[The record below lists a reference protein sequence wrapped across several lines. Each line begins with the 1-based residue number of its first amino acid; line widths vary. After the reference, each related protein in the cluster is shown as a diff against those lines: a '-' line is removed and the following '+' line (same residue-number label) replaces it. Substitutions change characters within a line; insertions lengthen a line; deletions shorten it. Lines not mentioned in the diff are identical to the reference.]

1 MGHGIACSFA
11 RLASFTVGRSV
22 LCAASSVAGRDCNA
36 KSSSALEVPVTS
48 YHMDRSTTLPRR

>member
-36 KSSSALEVPVTS
+36 KSSSDL
-48 YHMDRSTTLPRR
+48 LPHGQEYYLT